1 MKKLFLV
8 LSAAFAF
15 CIGASAANEY
25 TAVINGDVT
34 VTNLS
39 KGTNYMYQLEFK
51 QMGNGTYLSDVL
63 MIIYPDG
70 PSIAGTYSLVDGT
83 VDSNS
88 YVYYAGDT
96 RYVTDFVSGSTAKR
110 TNFTITDLGN
120 GSYSL
125 DGAFRTKYYNTSK
138 KTWNYYYYYYTAADN
153 IFTVDPFKPE
163 PPKGDK
169 TFSGENISA
178 EDYRTWGYV
187 EVDLNANDGTWIAL
201 GFPTDTYDVPAGT
214 YEISTS
220 GAKGTIMAATGAM
233 DGYNPLPSYYAP
245 EFGSSA
251 FYFIVGGQLEVSYDS
266 SHNMTVSG
274 TAVSGHGSNITIS
287 ATGLSPFYVPDPET
301 YTLTVSSVAAELAYD
316 NTYFGL
322 SIGAKNGEKTCNG
335 YVKVL
340 DDEIVGEFGNDDLS
354 PNTYFGSCYL
364 DNTDADNKVSIVA
377 TGNENEYKLNLR
389 LRLDDNNIYVIKDAV
404 FTYVAPTPF
413 DPEPDT
419 PTTIDATFNAEP
431 YIYNEGASKSR
442 VVIEFMSSDGS
453 YIDLAFTAKALA
465 DILPC
470 HYLVNDSKALG
481 TVQASAGRVSGEDT
495 PSFFAKGIGF
505 FDYNP
510 YYITGGELDVT
521 FLASGMLRIT
531 GVLTTAKGSTI
542 NVNISGK
549 NTVNKNALP
558 ENVIN
563 GYVLGTDATYMFAY
577 DVTTDASGYV
587 TVDATAW
594 TDKTVEGFKPQIT
607 IGADTADMSY
617 DAATGACSYKI
628 PSSYSK
634 GDKVKVGVSFT
645 YGAGSTVS
653 RTIDY
658 VVE

>member
-1 MKKLFLV
+1 M
-8 LSAAFAF
+8 A
-15 CIGASAANEY
+15 
-25 TAVINGDVT
+25 
-34 VTNLS
+34 
-39 KGTNYMYQLEFK
+39 
-51 QMGNGTYLSDVL
+51 
-63 MIIYPDG
+63 YPDDKT
-70 PSIAGTYSLVDGT
+70 IKVTGT
-83 VDSNS
+83 V
-88 YVYYAGDT
+88 
-96 RYVTDFVSGSTAKR
+96 
-110 TNFTITDLGN
+110 
-120 GSYSL
+120 
-125 DGAFRTKYYNTSK
+125 TSK
-138 KTWNYYYYYYTAADN
+138 KGSQITLDATCDN
-153 IFTVDPFKPE
+153 
-163 PPKGDK
+163 
-169 TFSGENISA
+169 
-178 EDYRTWGYV
+178 
-187 EVDLNANDGTWIAL
+187 
-201 GFPTDTYDVPAGT
+201 
-214 YEISTS
+214 
-220 GAKGTIMAATGAM
+220 
-233 DGYNPLPSYYAP
+233 
-245 EFGSSA
+245 
-251 FYFIVGGQLEVSYDS
+251 
-266 SHNMTVSG
+266 
-274 TAVSGHGSNITIS
+274 
-287 ATGLSPFYVPDPET
+287 PFYVPDPET
-301 YTLTVSSVAAELAYD
+301 YTLTVSSVAAVFAYD

-340 DDEIVGEFGNDDLS
+340 DDEIVGEFGNADLS
-354 PNTYFGSCYL
+354 TNTYFGSCYL

-419 PTTIDATFNAEP
+419 PTTIDATFDSEP

-442 VVIEFMSSDGS
+442 IVLEFMSSDGS

-470 HYLVNDSKALG
+470 HYLVNDSKAPG

-521 FLASGMLRIT
+521 FLANGMLRIT
-531 GVLTTAKGSTI
+531 GVLTTAKGSTV

-617 DAATGACSYKI
+617 DATTGACSYKI

-645 YGAGSTVS
+645 YGARSNKD
-653 RTIDY
+653 RTIAY